1 MNGGSIRLFI
11 SHKSAV
17 FKINNKNIKQIIEI
31 ENKIFNNFSKITNN
45 FKVSIFKSRDKLVNT
60 IKKINE
66 KKKIIHIYGAS
77 TKGNVILQYCKI
89 TKESIPFAVERN
101 KDKFGKFTPG
111 TLIPIISE
119 KESKK
124 KSPDYYL
131 VMPWHFRKEI
141 LLREQSFLEKGGK
154 IIFPLPQIEIISK

>member
-31 ENKIFNNFSKITNN
+31 ENNIFNNFSKITNN

-66 KKKIIHIYGAS
+66 KKKIIVRFGI
-77 TKGNVILQYCKI
+77 KI
-89 TKESIPFAVERN
+89 GCRN
-101 KDKFGKFTPG
+101 
-111 TLIPIISE
+111 LS
-119 KESKK
+119 
-124 KSPDYYL
+124 
-131 VMPWHFRKEI
+131 W
-141 LLREQSFLEKGGK
+141 
-154 IIFPLPQIEIISK
+154 